1 MSGVLDGIVTRDVD
15 ESGGILKLLTDT
27 SKFNLNKI
35 MGEIPP
41 ELIYQTVMMNAVNRR
56 YPSKLLHNVLNELY
70 LAQMA
75 KDRKRCIEVVE
86 VGSAIRN
93 PATEED

>member
-1 MSGVLDGIVTRDVD
+1 MSVLEGIVTKDVD
-15 ESGGILKLLTDT
+15 ESGGILKLLTNT
-27 SKFNLNKI
+27 KSYGLNKI

-41 ELIYQTVMMNAVNRR
+41 ELIYQTVMMNTVNLR
-56 YPSKLLHNVLNELY
+56 YPSKLLKNVLNELY